1 MSYSQP
7 LSIELALRAFEADA
21 SFSTALAAFQAES
34 HGMSGLAAILAN
46 ANQHGFSWIIKP
58 KKEADDFQWQVSLR
72 HADGAEESA
81 YGNEPESLLLYLLG
95 FPLLSTAQAP
105 EAELMQM
112 THPSSNGL
120 TEHEPEPVD
129 AVKTGT
135 AEPAPE
141 APVAGPETPLTEEQK
156 ADARKMVAVLNTDQ
170 RKAFTISFRSAFNVP
185 RDAKTI
191 APLIT
196 ERQHLEFVDRFTLE
210 LGGTPAP

>member
-1 MSYSQP
+1 
-7 LSIELALRAFEADA
+7 
-21 SFSTALAAFQAES
+21 
-34 HGMSGLAAILAN
+34 
-46 ANQHGFSWIIKP
+46 
-58 KKEADDFQWQVSLR
+58 
-72 HADGAEESA
+72 
-81 YGNEPESLLLYLLG
+81 
-95 FPLLSTAQAP
+95 
-105 EAELMQM
+105 MQNP
-112 THPSSNGL
+112 HPSPNGL
-120 TEHEPEPVD
+120 TEHKPEPVD
-129 AVKTGT
+129 AVKAGT